1 MKEVTSRISKLL
13 SSLALIILVLSIIVG
28 VFVGIE
34 GDSFGILVA
43 YITSGVIT
51 WILLKT
57 FSEIIRL
64 LVIIANN
71 TNLSS

>member
-1 MKEVTSRISKLL
+1 MKEVKSIMSNLL
-13 SSLALIILVLSIIVG
+13 SSLANILLVVSIVIG
-28 VFVGIE
+28 VVAVFEDDFYIFVTI
-34 GDSFGILVA
+34 
-43 YITSGVIT
+43 ITSGVIT
-51 WILLKT
+51 WILFKT